1 MSEHSIDHSE
11 YLNWS
16 TKAQQTSTLFVATVL
31 LARVRDV
38 GEHIQR
44 EVVGASIFLKH
55 CIKEEFSNPYDGH
68 LTQIW

>member
-1 MSEHSIDHSE
+1 MSKHSMDHSG

-55 CIKEEFSNPYDGH
+55 
-68 LTQIW
+68 